1 MDGPLYSEFGGSD
14 PLHVVQLWFSRLSI
28 DNRCN
33 ATITLLTPC
42 ATLVKLPKVPETC
55 LFEHETSLE
64 ILTFPVRH
72 GGPHDDSSRAGCDP
86 RAGRCAP
93 LEYRLDASRKC
104 EGRSFQ
110 MLGPVAFI
118 EKLRIFVR
126 EKVTL

>member
-14 PLHVVQLWFSRLSI
+14 PLHVIQLWFSRLSI

-55 LFEHETSLE
+55 LLEHETSLE

-72 GGPHDDSSRAGCDP
+72 GGPHDDSSRAGCGP

-93 LEYRLDASRKC
+93 LPYTNLHMPTRA
-104 EGRSFQ
+104 RSPAYICTHTCTH
-110 MLGPVAFI
+110 LH
-118 EKLRIFVR
+118 
-126 EKVTL
+126 T